1 MAAAAHFHAPS
12 HSPRFLLALLILLLP
27 TLLVTLLAFL
37 VDILLFVPHL
47 RWGGWI
53 VLAATIILVTC
64 GVLTCAMRRTL
75 VSRKAR
81 KRRIAENAEMSG
93 ENYYNRQH
101 AAAAAAGL
109 TTDKPGGPMSTD
121 VKESFITT
129 STAES
134 LRPSTRGSDDERTPL
149 NTRTTPPGDAP
160 DVPPLPGPR
169 FAPNG
174 SPTGQRYN
182 GSGDQAANPTIPPV
196 AYGPPPG
203 MRQMR
208 PDQRPQNH
216 RGAPLGP
223 GPRGRGG
230 YPVRGGYP
238 PRGGFPY
245 RGGYGRGG
253 PYGGPRGP
261 PPNGRPMRG
270 GPMRGSRRPPP
281 PPLGYPQ
288 GPGGLDRSVDSY
300 DSGSLPPEHGHNPH
314 GPSSSAFPTQHPPDS
329 PIGMAVLPDEGPIG
343 QAIEMTPQTREP
355 APSRSLSVN
364 ERPLSPESPSSL
376 YSRSE

>member
-1 MAAAAHFHAPS
+1 
-12 HSPRFLLALLILLLP
+12 
-27 TLLVTLLAFL
+27 
-37 VDILLFVPHL
+37 
-47 RWGGWI
+47 
-53 VLAATIILVTC
+53 
-64 GVLTCAMRRTL
+64 
-75 VSRKAR
+75 
-81 KRRIAENAEMSG
+81 
-93 ENYYNRQH
+93 
-101 AAAAAAGL
+101 
-109 TTDKPGGPMSTD
+109 
-121 VKESFITT
+121 
-129 STAES
+129 
-134 LRPSTRGSDDERTPL
+134 
-149 NTRTTPPGDAP
+149 
-160 DVPPLPGPR
+160 
-169 FAPNG
+169 
-174 SPTGQRYN
+174 
-182 GSGDQAANPTIPPV
+182 
-196 AYGPPPG
+196 

-216 RGAPLGP
+216 RGATLGP
-223 GPRGRGG
+223 GPRGRG

-261 PPNGRPMRG
+261 PPNGRLMRG

-300 DSGSLPPEHGHNPH
+300 DSGSLPPEHGHTPH
-314 GPSSSAFPTQHPPDS
+314 GPLSSAFPTQHPPDS